1 MSNKRQLKF
10 IFEDY
15 ELKLR
20 IIMSFE
26 EKLIFKVQKYPV
38 LYQKSAGGYKK
49 KTNICQC
56 HFNAA
61 KLLFIVFDKYFLYRW
76 LRSAYVFCV
85 DSVRAITRKGL
96 FKKFIFSQKRLIN
109 RTVVTIRCNI

>member
-15 ELKLR
+15 EVKLR

-26 EKLIFKVQKYPV
+26 EKFIFEVQKYPV

-56 HFNAA
+56 YFNAA
-61 KLLFIVFDKYFLYRW
+61 KLLFIVFDKYFLFRW

-85 DSVRAITRKGL
+85 DSARAIKQYHLHIL
-96 FKKFIFSQKRLIN
+96 FYFKL
-109 RTVVTIRCNI
+109 